1 MITENVY
8 SPILDEKIHENIS
21 KSPIWGKCYH
31 ESEIEDIKEPLYC
44 YSIKFDGLK
53 PIQVTKL
60 RKPKKFKTND
70 KKGKRNSRR
79 N

>member
-8 SPILDEKIHENIS
+8 SPILDEKIHENIDN
-21 KSPIWGKCYH
+21 SPIWKNCFH
-31 ESEIEDIKEPLYC
+31 ESEIGNIKEPLYC

-53 PIQVTKL
+53 PIQVTKI
-60 RKPKKFKTND
+60 RKPKIFKTDD
-70 KKGKRNSRR
+70 KKRKRNSGR